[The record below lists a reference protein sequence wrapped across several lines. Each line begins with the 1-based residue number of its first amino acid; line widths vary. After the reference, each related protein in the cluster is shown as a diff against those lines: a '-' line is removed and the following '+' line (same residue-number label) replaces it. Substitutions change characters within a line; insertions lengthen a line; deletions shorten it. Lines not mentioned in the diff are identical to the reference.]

1 MTLSPPLPSRG
12 DFEGGRTS
20 EGRERPYIA
29 EEEETFFSGEKGKE
43 GTFIKFSEAEGDGG
57 RSMIKDL
64 PFSSLYCTFFI
75 TPVRFFSS
83 RPCIDEAKML
93 CSNSSN

>member
-57 RSMIKDL
+57 
-64 PFSSLYCTFFI
+64 
-75 TPVRFFSS
+75 
-83 RPCIDEAKML
+83 EA
-93 CSNSSN
+93 

>member
-29 EEEETFFSGEKGKE
+29 EEEETFFPGKKGRKGLSSSFRRRKE
-43 GTFIKFSEAEGDGG
+43 MEGG
-57 RSMIKDL
+57 
-64 PFSSLYCTFFI
+64 
-75 TPVRFFSS
+75 
-83 RPCIDEAKML
+83 A
-93 CSNSSN
+93 